1 MAGTLVIDTLKA
13 SSGPLAT
20 QNGMTGI
27 AKAWCNFDGYTSSTA
42 TIKGSYNISSVT
54 RNAAGDYT
62 LNFTTAMS
70 NANYTYAGAA
80 AFGENASGTSGR
92 YVSGY
97 DINYPFG
104 LSTGSLRFLT
114 VYATNVGSQ
123 DCQFVSIIVCGT

>member
-1 MAGTLVIDTLKA
+1 MAGKITVSTIND

-70 NANYTYAGAA
+70 NANYAYAGSAA
-80 AFGENASGTSGR
+80 YGENASGTSGR
-92 YVSGY
+92 YVTAY

-114 VYATNVGSQ
+114 VYAANSGSQ